1 MKPEPEN
8 TADLTAVQYL
18 LGWALL
24 MGSIGIVIAILKT
37 ANLYVSVAL
46 WLDKNKGPAL

>member
-1 MKPEPEN
+1 MKSEN
-8 TADLTAVQYL
+8 PDDLTAMQYL

-24 MGSIGIVIAILKT
+24 MGSIGIVIAILKA

-46 WLDKNKGPAL
+46 WLDKKKGPAL